1 MKRLLLFV
9 LVLVFMFSVTIASA
23 QNSLAAPAETSAK
36 VSTKASHTVKIKK
49 SVKKINVAKVKKHKI
64 HHKTHKTETKETL
77 AVQPEALA
85 EAPAFT
91 KAATDT
97 QGEQNQCSEARVIEA
112 VKESSSLKSWQ
123 NIYDSYKK
131 YQQCDDGAIAEGYSD
146 SITGLM
152 ANNWDTLKD
161 LKMFT
166 ETDKEFLK
174 FILRHIDT
182 SVDPDDV
189 KKVSDN
195 ASQHCAANF
204 SELCS
209 LIKERAEEILKELN
223 N

>member
-9 LVLVFMFSVTIASA
+9 LVLVFTFSVTIAAA
-23 QNSLAAPAETSAK
+23 QNSLTAPAEVSA
-36 VSTKASHTVKIKK
+36 KASHAVKIKK
-49 SVKKINVAKVKKHKI
+49 SVKKTDATKVKKHKI
-64 HHKTHKTETKETL
+64 HHKTHKTEKKETL
-77 AVQPEALA
+77 AAQPEALA
-85 EAPAFT
+85 EAPAFA
-91 KAATDT
+91 KVATDT
-97 QGEQNQCSEARVIEA
+97 LGVQNQCSETRVIAA
-112 VKESSSLKSWQ
+112 VKESSTLKSWQ
-123 NIYDSYKK
+123 NIYDSYRK

-146 SITGLM
+146 SITGLI

-174 FILRHIDT
+174 FILRHIDA

-189 KKVSDN
+189 KKVFDN

>member
-49 SVKKINVAKVKKHKI
+49 SVKKTNVAKVKKHKI

-152 ANNWDTLKD
+152 ANNWDALKD

-174 FILRHIDT
+174 FILRHIDA

>member
-9 LVLVFMFSVTIASA
+9 LALVFTFNITIAAA
-23 QNSLAAPAETSAK
+23 QNSLTVPAEAPAKA
-36 VSTKASHTVKIKK
+36 STKASHAAKIKK
-49 SVKKINVAKVKKHKI
+49 SVKKTNVAKVKKHKI
-64 HHKTHKTETKETL
+64 HHKTHKTEIKGTL
-77 AVQPEALA
+77 AAQPEALA
-85 EAPAFT
+85 EDPAFT
-91 KAATDT
+91 KAAADT
-97 QGEQNQCSEARVIEA
+97 PGAQNQCSETRVIAA
-112 VKESSSLKSWQ
+112 VKESSALKSWQ
-123 NIYDSYKK
+123 NIYDSYRK

-146 SITGLM
+146 LITGLM

-174 FILRHIDT
+174 FVLRHIDA
-182 SVDPDDV
+182 SVDPEDV

-195 ASQHCAANF
+195 ASQHCAADF

>member
-9 LVLVFMFSVTIASA
+9 LVLVFTFSVTIAAA
-23 QNSLAAPAETSAK
+23 QNSLTAPAEA
-36 VSTKASHTVKIKK
+36 STKASHTVKIKK
-49 SVKKINVAKVKKHKI
+49 SVKKPHVAKVKKHKI
-64 HHKTHKTETKETL
+64 HHKTYKTETKETL
-77 AVQPEALA
+77 AAQPEALA

-97 QGEQNQCSEARVIEA
+97 SGVQNQCSETRVIAA
-112 VKESSSLKSWQ
+112 VKESSTLKSWQ
-123 NIYDSYKK
+123 NIYDSYRK

-146 SITGLM
+146 LITGLM

-174 FILRHIDT
+174 FVLRHIDA

-189 KKVSDN
+189 KKVSIN
-195 ASQHCAANF
+195 ASQHCAADF

>member
-9 LVLVFMFSVTIASA
+9 LVLVFTFSVTIAAA
-23 QNSLAAPAETSAK
+23 QNSLTAPAEA
-36 VSTKASHTVKIKK
+36 STKASHAAKNKK
-49 SVKKINVAKVKKHKI
+49 SVKKTNVVKVKRHKI
-64 HHKTHKTETKETL
+64 HHKTHKTATKEIL
-77 AVQPEALA
+77 AAQSEDLA
-85 EAPAFT
+85 EDPAFT
-91 KAATDT
+91 KAAADMP
-97 QGEQNQCSEARVIEA
+97 GAQNQCSETRVIAA
-112 VKESSSLKSWQ
+112 VKESSTLKSWQ
-123 NIYDSYKK
+123 IIYDSYRK
-131 YQQCDDGAIAEGYSD
+131 YQQCDDGAIAEGYSN

-152 ANNWDTLKD
+152 ANYWDTLKD

-174 FILRHIDT
+174 FVLRHIDA
-182 SVDPDDV
+182 SVDPEDV

-195 ASQHCAANF
+195 ASQHCAADF

>member
-9 LVLVFMFSVTIASA
+9 LVLVFTFSVTIAAA
-23 QNSLAAPAETSAK
+23 QNSLTAPAEASA
-36 VSTKASHTVKIKK
+36 KASHTVKIKK
-49 SVKKINVAKVKKHKI
+49 SVKKTNVAKVKKHKI

-77 AVQPEALA
+77 AAQPEVLA

-91 KAATDT
+91 KTATDT
-97 QGEQNQCSEARVIEA
+97 PGAQNPCSETRVIAA
-112 VKESSSLKSWQ
+112 VKESSTLKSWQ
-123 NIYDSYKK
+123 NIYDSYRK

-174 FILRHIDT
+174 FILRHIDA
-182 SVDPDDV
+182 SVDPDNV

-195 ASQHCAANF
+195 AGQHCAANF

>member
-9 LVLVFMFSVTIASA
+9 LVLVFTSSVTIAAA
-23 QNSLAAPAETSAK
+23 QNSLTAPEKASA
-36 VSTKASHTVKIKK
+36 KASHAVKIKK
-49 SVKKINVAKVKKHKI
+49 SVKKTHVAKGKKHKI
-64 HHKTHKTETKETL
+64 HHKTHKMETKEAL
-77 AVQPEALA
+77 AEQPEALA
-85 EAPAFT
+85 DAPVFT
-91 KAATDT
+91 KAAADALDL
-97 QGEQNQCSEARVIEA
+97 QNQCSESRVIAA
-112 VKESSSLKSWQ
+112 VKESSTLKNWQ

-146 SITGLM
+146 LITGLM

-174 FILRHIDT
+174 FILRHIDA

-209 LIKERAEEILKELN
+209 LIKERAKEILKELN